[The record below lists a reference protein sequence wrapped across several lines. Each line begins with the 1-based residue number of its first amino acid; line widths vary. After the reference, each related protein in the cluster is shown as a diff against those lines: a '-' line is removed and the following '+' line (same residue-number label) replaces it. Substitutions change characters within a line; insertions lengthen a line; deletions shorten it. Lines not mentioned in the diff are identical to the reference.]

1 MGIDF
6 IKKAAKSFKRSWDRG
21 RTELAQ
27 PNLFQN
33 NPKLEPSAIAAHPA
47 PGHEFKAADEYV
59 ARPSGDKLYLYC
71 GEKCVGE
78 APHATKDALNAIS
91 QAGNVALA
99 KVVKT
104 HPISG
109 TADITLQ

>member
-21 RTELAQ
+21 RIELAE

-33 NPKLEPSAIAAHPA
+33 NPKLEPRAIAAHPA
-47 PGHEFKAADEYV
+47 PGHEFKPTDEYV
-59 ARPSGDKLYLYC
+59 ARPSGDKLYLYR

-78 APHATKDALNAIS
+78 APQAPKDTLKAIR
-91 QAGNVALA
+91 QAGSVALA
-99 KVVKT
+99 KVVNT